1 MAIEL
6 HNVIALTAIVVGAA
20 GNRAAN
26 TALLDIVRRN
36 RNDDGVINSFAHG
49 CVGTASKE
57 NADGTGTV
65 GRCLDK

>member
-1 MAIEL
+1 MAIGL

-49 CVGTASKE
+49 CVGTEICS
-57 NADGTGTV
+57 
-65 GRCLDK
+65 LD